1 LGAAR
6 GRDHEG
12 AARKLRVKSM
22 SRIRAT
28 INSIHAWRHH
38 DEIAREVETELR
50 FHIEMRTRANI
61 EAGMT
66 PDEAQRAALQSFGDF
81 DNVKAWCCEI
91 RRTLPFNPTPLRMGL
106 HIAIAALAGAA
117 ALWTVN
123 TPHHSLPSLLSQL
136 GFVAVLT
143 CLFVVARRKQKPHR
157 Q

>member
-1 LGAAR
+1 
-6 GRDHEG
+6 
-12 AARKLRVKSM
+12 M

-28 INSIHAWRHH
+28 INSIRARLHH

-66 PDEAQRAALQSFGDF
+66 SDEAQRAALQSFGDF
-81 DNVKAWCCEI
+81 RQFKTECCKI
-91 RRTLPFNPTPLRMGL
+91 SRSLPFDSTPLRMGL
-106 HIAIAALAGAA
+106 HITIAALAGAA

>member
-1 LGAAR
+1 
-6 GRDHEG
+6 
-12 AARKLRVKSM
+12 M

-28 INSIHAWRHH
+28 INSIRARLHH
-38 DEIAREVETELR
+38 DEITREVETELR

-61 EAGMT
+61 EDGMT

-81 DNVKAWCCEI
+81 NNVKSSCCEI
-91 RRTLPFNPTPLRMGL
+91 RRSLPFNTSLLRMGF
-106 HIAIAALAGAA
+106 HITIAVLAGVA

-123 TPHHSLPSLLSQL
+123 TPHHSLSSLLAQL

-143 CLFVVARRKQKPHR
+143 CLFVIARRKQKPHC

>member
-1 LGAAR
+1 M
-6 GRDHEG
+6 
-12 AARKLRVKSM
+12 KTM

-28 INSIHAWRHH
+28 INSIRARLHH
-38 DEIAREVETELR
+38 DEIASEVETELR

-61 EAGMT
+61 EDGMT

-81 DNVKAWCCEI
+81 NNVKSSCCEI
-91 RRTLPFNPTPLRMGL
+91 RRSLPFNTGLLRMGL
-106 HIAIAALAGAA
+106 HITIAVLAGVA

>member
-1 LGAAR
+1 
-6 GRDHEG
+6 
-12 AARKLRVKSM
+12 M

-28 INSIHAWRHH
+28 ISSIRARPQR

-50 FHIEMRTRANI
+50 FHVEMRTRANI

-81 DNVKAWCCEI
+81 DNVKFSCCEI
-91 RRTLPFNPTPLRMGL
+91 RRSFPFNTGLLRMGL
-106 HIAIAALAGAA
+106 HITIAVLAGAA

-123 TPHHSLPSLLSQL
+123 TPHDSLLSLLSQL

-143 CLFVVARRKQKPHR
+143 YLFFIARRYQKPHR

>member
-1 LGAAR
+1 
-6 GRDHEG
+6 
-12 AARKLRVKSM
+12 M

-28 INSIHAWRHH
+28 INSIRARLHH

-50 FHIEMRTRANI
+50 FHIEMRTRANL
-61 EAGMT
+61 EDGMT
-66 PDEAQRAALQSFGDF
+66 PDEAPRAALQSFGDF
-81 DNVKAWCCEI
+81 NSVKSSCCEI
-91 RRTLPFNPTPLRMGL
+91 RRGFSFNTNLLRMGL
-106 HIAIAALAGAA
+106 HITIAALAGAA

-143 CLFVVARRKQKPHR
+143 CLFVIARRNKKPHR